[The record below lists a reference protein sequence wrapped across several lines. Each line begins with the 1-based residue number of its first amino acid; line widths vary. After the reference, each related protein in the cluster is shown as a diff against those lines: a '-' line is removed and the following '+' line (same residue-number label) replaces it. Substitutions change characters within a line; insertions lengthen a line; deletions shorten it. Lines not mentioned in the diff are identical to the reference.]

1 MKAITN
7 LLHRTPWWALIAVG
21 ILGLALLGA
30 FSTPVRVIQL
40 EKSGE
45 TPEQSRAIKKEI
57 DTALAES
64 AIDAAAGFIGGWRGH
79 TTDPARRQELDNA
92 LDALNEAR
100 EELRNAGKEA
110 AEAKRDALR
119 VAHDAARDA
128 AAAVV
133 EAQRETQRE
142 LKEAGVDSPEL
153 RKSLE
158 DSVKAARD
166 AEAAAKKALANAS
179 NEKDIV
185 INVDVGKGDKPL
197 FTLNVESGDKGGK
210 PSIKIEAGSKAGEK
224 AAATPAPPKPAAAAK
239 APAVPALP
247 AKPAPPSPP
256 ALPEPPAIVAVAPL
270 PADLKGHIRE
280 TVSGDIWRLGLG
292 VGLIMVFIPL
302 FIIAVIAKVFIDRS
316 RAALKV
322 AEAKKREAD
331 YHRMG
336 QQVTEA
342 KLQALQAQ
350 VEPHFLY
357 NTLASVQALTEV
369 DPGKASEMTGHLIQY
384 LRNAL
389 PKMRESVSTVGQ
401 EVELVRAYL
410 NILQMRM
417 DKRLAFEI
425 DVPAELLA
433 QPFPPLMLPSLV
445 ENAIKHGLEP
455 QREGG
460 VVRITAR
467 AEGGKLRVAC
477 ADTGKGFGEAIGD
490 GVGLTNT
497 RERLAAL
504 YGDAGRLT
512 LEANAPRGVV
522 ATIEVPMHG
531 GGRAGAPPEL
541 AATAGVPAVTVKDAP
556 KGAGRKTLAVLGA
569 AERVWRKSL
578 SFAFVALVI
587 LAAVVAGLGVFGSW
601 TGLLPMHIM
610 GGEIGG
616 PGGAL
621 VGTAS
626 FVVVFFV
633 LVLVALLLV
642 AIAYGLGVLFVA
654 LAIFIPIVV
663 LVGISPVLAPFILI
677 GLFIW
682 WLVRRNAQ
690 KKAALEPGAA
700 PQPPPAAP

>member
-7 LLHRTPWWALIAVG
+7 LLHRTPWWAMIAAG
-21 ILGLALLGA
+21 IIGLAVLGA
-30 FSTPVRVIQL
+30 FSTPVRVIKL
-40 EKSGE
+40 EKSGDS
-45 TPEQSRAIKKEI
+45 PEQSRAIKKEI

-64 AIDAAAGFIGGWRGH
+64 AIDAASGFISGWRGH

-92 LDALNEAR
+92 LEALNDAR
-100 EELRNAGKEA
+100 EELRTAGKEI
-110 AEAKRDALR
+110 AEAKREALR
-119 VAHDAARDA
+119 AAKDAAKEA
-128 AAAVV
+128 TAAVV
-133 EAQRETQRE
+133 AAQRE
-142 LKEAGVDSPEL
+142 LKDAGIDSAEL

-158 DSVKAARD
+158 ASVKAAKD
-166 AEAAAKKALANAS
+166 AEEAAKKALAEA
-179 NEKDIV
+179 
-185 INVDVGKGDKPL
+185 
-197 FTLNVESGDKGGK
+197 SGDKDVNININLGKNKKPLLSLDIDASDKDGK
-210 PSIKIEAGSKAGEK
+210 PSIKIEANTKGADKAG
-224 AAATPAPPKPAAAAK
+224 ATPAPPKVADVPAIPK
-239 APAVPALP
+239 APLVPGPPAEPEVPAVPAV
-247 AKPAPPSPP
+247 
-256 ALPEPPAIVAVAPL
+256 ALPPL
-270 PADLKGHIRE
+270 PPEVKDRIRH

-292 VGLIMVFIPL
+292 LGLILIFIPL
-302 FIIAVIAKVFIDRS
+302 FIIAVITKVFVGRS
-316 RAALKV
+316 RAAQRE

-369 DPGKASEMTGHLIQY
+369 DPAKANAMTGHLIQY

-417 DKRLAFEI
+417 GKRLAFEI
-425 DVPAELLA
+425 DVPADLLA

-467 AEGGKLRVAC
+467 NADGRLQVSC

-522 ATIEVPMHG
+522 ATIEVPMDG
-531 GGRAGAPPEL
+531 AGRVATNPDGTIAAEAPQ
-541 AATAGVPAVTVKDAP
+541 AAVKEAP
-556 KGAGRKTLAVLGA
+556 KGAGAKTLAVIGKV
-569 AERVWRKSL
+569 ERAWRKTL
-578 SFAFVALVI
+578 SFAFVAMVI
-587 LAAVVAGLGVFGSW
+587 VAAVFAGLGVFGSW
-601 TGLLPMHIM
+601 TGLMPMHIM
-610 GGEIGG
+610 GGEVGG
-616 PGGAL
+616 PGGAIA
-621 VGTAS
+621 GTAA
-626 FVVVFFV
+626 FVVVFLV

-682 WLVRRNAQ
+682 WMVRRSKKKEAAAQ
-690 KKAALEPGAA
+690 AAATPRT
-700 PQPPPAAP
+700 QPPAP

>member
-7 LLHRTPWWALIAVG
+7 LLHRTPWWALVAVG
-21 ILGLALLGA
+21 IVGLAVLGA

-45 TPEQSRAIKKEI
+45 SPEQSRAIKKEI

-64 AIDAAAGFIGGWRGH
+64 AIDAASGFIHGWKGR
-79 TTDPARRQELDNA
+79 TADPARRQELDNA
-92 LDALNEAR
+92 LEALNEAR
-100 EELRNAGKEA
+100 EELRTAGKEI
-110 AEAKRDALR
+110 AEAKREALM
-119 VAHDAARDA
+119 AARDA
-128 AAAVV
+128 AKEATAAVV
-133 EAQRETQRE
+133 EAQREAQRE
-142 LKEAGVDSPEL
+142 LKGAGIDSPEL

-158 DSVKAARD
+158 DSVKAAKD
-166 AEAAAKKALANAS
+166 AEEAAKKAL
-179 NEKDIV
+179 EEV
-185 INVDVGKGDKPL
+185 
-197 FTLNVESGDKGGK
+197 SGDKDININIDLGK
-210 PSIKIEAGSKAGEK
+210 NKKPLLSLNIEANDKGD
-224 AAATPAPPKPAAAAK
+224 TPSVTIQANPKGVDKTIILPLPPKSPGAPGAPKVPPVAAVPPMAAVPPVPPV
-239 APAVPALP
+239 PAVTMP
-247 AKPAPPSPP
+247 
-256 ALPEPPAIVAVAPL
+256 PL
-270 PADLKGHIRE
+270 PPDVKEHIRHA
-280 TVSGDIWRLGLG
+280 VSGDIWRLGLG
-292 VGLIMVFIPL
+292 VGLILIFIPL
-302 FIIAVIAKVFIDRS
+302 FIMAVIAKVFIDRS
-316 RAALKV
+316 RAALKM
-322 AEAKKREAD
+322 AEVKKREAD

-369 DPGKASEMTGHLIQY
+369 DPGKANEMTGHLIQY

-417 DKRLAFEI
+417 GKRLAFEI
-425 DVPAELLA
+425 DVPDELMA

-467 AEGGKLRVAC
+467 NAGGALQVAC
-477 ADTGKGFGEAIGD
+477 ADTGKGFGESIGD

-504 YGDAGRLT
+504 YGDAGKLT
-512 LEANAPRGVV
+512 LEANAPHGVV
-522 ATIEVPMHG
+522 ATIEVPMNG
-531 GGRAGAPPEL
+531 AGRVGVSQNGTMAAEGA
-541 AATAGVPAVTVKDAP
+541 AADVKEAP
-556 KGAGRKTLAVLGA
+556 TGAGRKTLAALGKV
-569 AERVWRKSL
+569 ERAWRKTL

-587 LAAVVAGLGVFGSW
+587 AAAVFTGLGVFGSW
-601 TGLLPMHIM
+601 TGLMPMHIG

-616 PGGAL
+616 TGGAL
-621 VGTAS
+621 VGTAT
-626 FVVVFFV
+626 FVVVFLV

-642 AIAYGLGVLFVA
+642 AIAYGLGVLFAA

-682 WLVRRNAQ
+682 WMVRRSAK
-690 KKAALEPGAA
+690 KKAALQPAA
-700 PQPPPAAP
+700 VPPIPPAAT